1 MRITI
6 PIEPVSQLRPR
17 ATNRGGHTRVYDPP
31 KVKAYKDNVRKLLED
46 YPIKKFSDVELDVKA
61 KFYLPVQKSISKKE
75 RELRLSNVHRPKIKA
90 DLDNLAKSLLDAL
103 NGLLW
108 DDDARIVHLE
118 LDKYYTEQPRT
129 EIEVNERTNWNG

>member
-17 ATNRGGHTRVYDPP
+17 ATSRGGYTRVYDPP
-31 KVKAYKDNVRKLLED
+31 KVKAYKDNVRKFLED

-75 RELRLSNVHRPKIKA
+75 QELRLSNVHRPKVKA
-90 DLDNLAKSLLDAL
+90 DLDNYTKSLLDAL
-103 NGLLW
+103 NGLVW
-108 DDDARIVHLE
+108 DDDAKIVHLE
-118 LDKYYTEQPRT
+118 ADKYYAEQPRI
-129 EIEVNERTNWNG
+129 EIEVHERA

>member
-17 ATNRGGHTRVYDPP
+17 ATSRGGHTRVYDPP
-31 KVKAYKDNVRKLLED
+31 KVKAYKDNVRKFLED
-46 YPIKKFSDVELDVKA
+46 YPIKKFSDVELDVKT

-75 RELRLSNVHRPKIKA
+75 RELRLSNVHRPKVKA

-103 NGLLW
+103 NGLVW

-118 LDKYYTEQPRT
+118 LDKYYAEQPRI
-129 EIEVNERTNWNG
+129 EIEVHERA

>member
-17 ATNRGGHTRVYDPP
+17 ATSRGGYTRVYDPP
-31 KVKAYKDNVRKLLED
+31 KVKTYKDSIRTFLEG

-75 RELRLSNVHRPKIKA
+75 RERRLSHKKRPDKKPDI
-90 DLDNLAKSLLDAL
+90 DNLQKSLLDAL
-103 NGLLW
+103 NGIVW
-108 DDDARIVHLE
+108 DDDAKITHIE
-118 LDKYYTEQPRT
+118 AWKFYSEKPRT
-129 EIEVNERTNWNG
+129 EIEINERTSWNG

>member
-17 ATNRGGHTRVYDPP
+17 ATSRGGYTRVYDPP
-31 KVKAYKDNVRKLLED
+31 KVKAYKDNVRKFLED

-75 RELRLSNVHRPKIKA
+75 QELRLSNVHRPKVKA
-90 DLDNLAKSLLDAL
+90 DLDNYIKSLLDAL
-103 NGLLW
+103 NGLVW
-108 DDDARIVHLE
+108 DDDAKIVHLE
-118 LDKYYTEQPRT
+118 ADKYYAEQPRI
-129 EIEVNERTNWNG
+129 EIEVHERA